1 MQPRIET
8 VGQNLRM
15 SGSSRL
21 VVFTGAG
28 ISQESGISTF
38 RDPGGLWER
47 FRPEELAT
55 PEAFAARPE
64 VVWRWYRWRFERVR
78 AALPNPGHLAI
89 ASWQERFPSLVVV
102 TQNVDRLHQ
111 RAGSRTVLEL
121 HGDLWTARC
130 ARCGEETEMEKALLL
145 PKEPP
150 RCDCGALLRP
160 NVVWFGEGLPEETF
174 ASAYE
179 AAAASD
185 LFLVVGTSAR
195 VYPAAG
201 LIEVAARAGATVI
214 EVNREETPLSA
225 LASETFRGAAGE
237 ILPGLGAELD
247 RWLRRAT

>member
-1 MQPRIET
+1 MDRAP
-8 VGQNLRM
+8 
-15 SGSSRL
+15 SL

-55 PEAFAARPE
+55 PEAFAARPD

-78 AALPNPGHLAI
+78 AAEPNPGHRAI
-89 ASWQERFPSLVVV
+89 ASWQARFPSLLVV

-111 RAGSRTVLEL
+111 RAGSPEVVEL

-130 ARCGEETEMEKALLL
+130 ARCGKRVAMDRALEL
-145 PKEPP
+145 PGDPP
-150 RCDCGALLRP
+150 ACPCGGPLRP
-160 NVVWFGEGLPEETF
+160 NVVWFGEMLPQEAF
-174 ASAYE
+174 LRAD
-179 AAAASD
+179 AAAARCG
-185 LFLVVGTSAR
+185 LFVVVGTSAR

-201 LIEVAARAGATVI
+201 LIEVAAEGGATVI

-225 LASETFRGAAGE
+225 LATRTYRGLAGE
-237 ILPGLGAELD
+237 ILPGLTPEIEAWAKEG
-247 RWLRRAT
+247 RWPSRS

>member
-1 MQPRIET
+1 MNRAP
-8 VGQNLRM
+8 
-15 SGSSRL
+15 SL

-38 RDPGGLWER
+38 RDPGGLWDQ

-64 VVWRWYRWRFERVR
+64 VVWRWYRWRFDQVR
-78 AALPNPGHLAI
+78 RARPNAGHLAI

-111 RAGSRTVLEL
+111 RAGSRAVLEL

-130 ARCGEETEMEKALLL
+130 ARCGEETEMERAMRL
-145 PKEPP
+145 PGEPP
-150 RCDCGALLRP
+150 RCACGGLLRP

-174 ASAYE
+174 ERAYE
-179 AAAASD
+179 SAAASG

-201 LIEVAARAGATVI
+201 LIEVAARAGARIV
-214 EVNREETPLSA
+214 EVNREETPLSG
-225 LASETFRGAAGE
+225 LATETLRGAAGE
-237 ILPGLGAELD
+237 ILPELGD
-247 RWLRRAT
+247 RLAGWLGSPR

>member
-1 MQPRIET
+1 MNRAP
-8 VGQNLRM
+8 
-15 SGSSRL
+15 SL

-64 VVWRWYRWRFERVR
+64 VVWRWYCWRFDQVR
-78 AALPNPGHLAI
+78 QARPNPGHLAI

-130 ARCGEETEMEKALLL
+130 ARCGEETEMESAMRL
-145 PKEPP
+145 PGEPP
-150 RCDCGALLRP
+150 RCACGGLLRP

-174 ASAYE
+174 E
-179 AAAASD
+179 
-185 LFLVVGTSAR
+185 
-195 VYPAAG
+195 
-201 LIEVAARAGATVI
+201 RALRIG
-214 EVNREETPLSA
+214 
-225 LASETFRGAAGE
+225 RGV
-237 ILPGLGAELD
+237 
-247 RWLRRAT
+247 